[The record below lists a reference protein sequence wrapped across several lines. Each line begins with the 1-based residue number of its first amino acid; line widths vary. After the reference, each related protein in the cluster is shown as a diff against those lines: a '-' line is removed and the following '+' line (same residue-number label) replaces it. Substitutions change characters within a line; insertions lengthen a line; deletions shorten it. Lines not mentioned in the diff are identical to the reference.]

1 MLQYY
6 GRKCLMI
13 ITSLTW
19 FGKRRKRQEEE
30 QKEDGEFCFTPS
42 CAVPFLWTQSL
53 IQVSGFKE
61 LSGTNAAVL
70 SEAMSHKL
78 WHLWFGLERRKRQ
91 DRRAREDT
99 DFWADWLHLQSKL
112 WLAKGREQRCIALN
126 PQFLGILF
134 GVTWQQISPSDL
146 QGRQIWVDYLN
157 SHLGW
162 HAKQPLGWW
171 QASF

>member
-1 MLQYY
+1 MLQYH

-19 FGKRRKRQEEE
+19 SGKRRERQERSKRKMESFALLHRVLSHFS
-30 QKEDGEFCFTPS
+30 G
-42 CAVPFLWTQSL
+42 LSL

-61 LSGTNAAVL
+61 WSGTNAAVL

-91 DRRAREDT
+91 GRRAREDT

-112 WLAKGREQRCIALN
+112 WSAKKGREQRCIALN
-126 PQFLGILF
+126 PQLLGILF